1 MIAHGTRLGP
11 YEVIAR
17 IGAGGC
23 ARCIVPSDTKLS
35 RDVRLKIR
43 ICMRSTKRGVD
54 ETVAYQ
60 TRSSSLLDGYL

>member
-1 MIAHGTRLGP
+1 VREVYRAH
-11 YEVIAR
+11 
-17 IGAGGC
+17 
-23 ARCIVPSDTKLS
+23 DTKLS